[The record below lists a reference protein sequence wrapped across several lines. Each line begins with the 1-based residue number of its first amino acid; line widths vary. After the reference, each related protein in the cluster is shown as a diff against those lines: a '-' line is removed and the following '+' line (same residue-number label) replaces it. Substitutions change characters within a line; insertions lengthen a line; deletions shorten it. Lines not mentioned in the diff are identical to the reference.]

1 MSAGGVVNTV
11 TSCATLPSQT
21 PTPSPTAIPSGFGY
35 IGGYGNATDACRGSA
50 PTGTMYTSP
59 GTNVIMVG
67 TQFYNNSALTQTFP
81 GNNVWYKV
89 VKGGTTWAAYIDS
102 SGIVQD
108 YTDCTNIPSNP
119 ATPSQT
125 PTPTITAFY
134 YIMDLCSGGGT
145 VIGRSLTEQALGATF
160 EYSQYVCAR
169 ITDTTSAQFYSVDI
183 DASTYVGNSCG
194 ACPTP
199 PPSPA
204 PPTYTQFNDCNGSNW
219 YILGD
224 YSSGTHTSVDVP
236 YGCLL
241 AGFTTTF
248 PSGTEFY
255 NIAVGICSGCP

>member
-1 MSAGGVVNTV
+1 
-11 TSCATLPSQT
+11 
-21 PTPSPTAIPSGFGY
+21 
-35 IGGYGNATDACRGSA
+35 
-50 PTGTMYTSP
+50 MYAAP
-59 GTNVIMVG
+59 GTTEPIPT

-81 GNNVWYKV
+81 GNNAWYKV
-89 VKGGTTWAAYIDS
+89 VKNSGVWGVYINS
-102 SGIVQD
+102 SGIVTD
-108 YTDCTNIPSNP
+108 YIACGSIPSNP

-194 ACPTP
+194 LCPTP

-204 PPTYTQFNDCNGSNW
+204 PPTYTQFYDCNSSNW

-224 YSSGTHTSVDVP
+224 YSSGTYISSEVP
-236 YGCLL
+236 YNCLL
-241 AGFTTTF
+241 AGFTTTS
-248 PSGTEFY
+248 PSGTEFT
-255 NIAVGICSGCP
+255 NISSGFCGGCP